1 VRVTAADAGLK
12 ACADESEREA
22 FSVSEPHDDI
32 GERRLEFGPPELAE
46 TFHELLEG
54 AGGNSGRVSTEKL
67 SGSRVHRIR
76 VQAGPDV
83 RSFIVKRFS
92 SPHVAQRNQLVSTRW
107 LPSVGLAGT
116 VPVLL
121 AVAAER
127 NGRRV
132 WHIYEDLGDCTLV
145 RDHGGKERAR
155 IFRLDPDRIEPAVAL
170 IARIHARFAG
180 HPLLAECRLYGDD
193 FGSHFFVSAVNDAIR
208 VLDALLA
215 AGHDQAGVWTE
226 SWCRLLAKMHDLRR
240 QQADRIE
247 ALARF
252 GGPET
257 LLHGDLWP
265 INVMVPAE
273 GPGRR
278 AALIDWDHLG
288 VGPVTYDLST
298 FLTHFPREDRRWILE
313 LYLRCL
319 DGVGIRFPPETD
331 WNLLF
336 DTAECARLAI
346 TVAFAALSA
355 LNHPADWA
363 FEDLARVEQWFGLLE
378 PILPL
383 NTAVTKLRLEPA
395 RQE

>member
-1 VRVTAADAGLK
+1 VN
-12 ACADESEREA
+12 ERHYD
-22 FSVSEPHDDI
+22 SC
-32 GERRLEFGPPELAE
+32 ERRLDIGPPELAE

-54 AGGNSGRVSTEKL
+54 AGENTGRVSTEKL

-76 VQAGPDV
+76 VEAGPDV

-92 SPHVAQRNQLVSTRW
+92 RPHVAQRNQLVSTHW
-107 LPSVGLAGT
+107 FPAVGLTGT

-127 NGRRV
+127 SGRRV
-132 WHIYEDLGDCTLV
+132 WHIYEDLGDSTLAG
-145 RDHGGKERAR
+145 DHGGKARDR
-155 IFRLDPDRIEPAVAL
+155 IFPLDPDRIEPAVAL

-193 FGSHFFVSAVNDAIR
+193 FGSHFFVSAVRDAIR
-208 VLDALLA
+208 ALDALLA

-226 SWCRLLAKMHDLRR
+226 GWCRLLATLHDLRR

-252 GGPET
+252 AGPET

-265 INVMVPAE
+265 INVMVSPE
-273 GPGRR
+273 GRGRR
-278 AALIDWDHLG
+278 AALIDWDHVG
-288 VGPVTYDLST
+288 VGPVSYDLST
-298 FLTHFPREDRRWILE
+298 FLTHFPRHDRNWILE
-313 LYLRCL
+313 LYLQCMDRF
-319 DGVGIRFPPETD
+319 GIRFPSETD
-331 WNLLF
+331 WNVLF

-346 TVAFAALSA
+346 TVAFEALSA
-355 LNHPADWA
+355 LHHRADWA

-383 NTAVTKLRLEPA
+383 NASREVRA
-395 RQE
+395 

>member
-1 VRVTAADAGLK
+1 VN
-12 ACADESEREA
+12 ERYC
-22 FSVSEPHDDI
+22 DTT
-32 GERRLEFGPPELAE
+32 ERRLDFGPPELTEA
-46 TFHELLEG
+46 FRELL
-54 AGGNSGRVSTEKL
+54 AGTGEQTGRVSTEKL

-76 VQAGPDV
+76 VETGPDI

-92 SPHVAQRNQLVSTRW
+92 SAHVAARNQLVATRW
-107 LPSVGLAGT
+107 FPAVGLAGA
-116 VPVLL
+116 VPALL

-145 RDHGGKERAR
+145 RDHGARERAR
-155 IFRLDPDRIEPAVAL
+155 IFPLDPDRIEPAVAL

-180 HPLLAECRLYGDD
+180 HPLLAECRLYGGD
-193 FGSHFFVSAVNDAIR
+193 FGSHFFVSAVTDAIR
-208 VLDALLA
+208 ALDALVA
-215 AGHDQAGVWTE
+215 AGHDRAGVWTE
-226 SWCRLLAKMHDLRR
+226 AWCRLLANMHDLRR
-240 QQADRIE
+240 EQVERVE

-265 INVMVPAE
+265 INVMVSADD
-273 GPGRR
+273 PGRQ
-278 AALIDWDHLG
+278 AALIDWDHAG

-298 FLTHFPREDRRWILE
+298 FLTHFPRDERRGLLE
-313 LYLRCL
+313 LYLRCM
-319 DGVGIRFPPETD
+319 DAEGIRFPAETD

-336 DTAECARLAI
+336 DTAERARLAI
-346 TVAFAALSA
+346 SVAFEALTA

-363 FEDLARVEQWFGLLE
+363 FEDLARVEQWFDLLE

-383 NTAVTKLRLEPA
+383 NAAGTLEPA
-395 RQE
+395 RTVGDCADLRC